1 MKTKIFLLSIGLM
14 FNSVMFAQSQ
24 KANTKVVAPVTDVT
38 QNVNLTTVKFDTQDN
53 LFLKD
58 FDCHNWQ
65 NQGGLDEGEPIN
77 KFSARRIEYKGKDA
91 IRIRTTEKTK
101 RVFLNQYPFSY
112 KVKKISNFEFI
123 IVSKKFNEYFDGTD
137 IFQAIFF
144 Q

>member
-1 MKTKIFLLSIGLM
+1 MKKFLFLSVLLNAV
-14 FNSVMFAQSQ
+14 F
-24 KANTKVVAPVTDVT
+24 
-38 QNVNLTTVKFDTQDN
+38 VKFDTQDN
-53 LFLKD
+53 LFLEAFK
-58 FDCHNWQ
+58 FPNCNEWE

-123 IVSKKFNEYFDGTD
+123 IVSKKLNDYFDGTD